1 MRLRSSILEDNNFRK
16 EHRSIAM
23 FSEMDSLVTKFE
35 SKNDKILAYGSDTN
49 EKGITE
55 VSFYK
60 EVSILGVVVTL
71 KIYLQATGD
80 NVYYHSCS
88 ILDVMLGLN
97 VLSPDDYAKFV
108 WLKESLLEQVSSY
121 LSYEVDYANY
131 TTKDIEIMLKDSLLA
146 LTDFDVCDDEPCKY

>member
-1 MRLRSSILEDNNFRK
+1 MRLRSNVLEDKDFKK

-35 SKNDKILAYGSDTN
+35 CKDGKILAYGSDTN

-60 EVSILGVVVTL
+60 EVSILGVVFTL

-80 NVYYHSCS
+80 KVYYHSCS
-88 ILDVMLGLN
+88 ILDVMLGLSVFN
-97 VLSPDDYAKFV
+97 QDEYAEFV

-121 LSYEVDYANY
+121 LSYGVDYANY
-131 TTKDIEIMLKDSLLA
+131 TTKDIETMLKDSLLA
-146 LTDFDVCDDEPCKY
+146 LTDFNVCDDEPCKY

>member
-35 SKNDKILAYGSDTN
+35 SKDDKILAYGSDTN

-97 VLSPDDYAKFV
+97 VFSPDEYAKFV

-121 LSYEVDYANY
+121 LSYEVDYENY
-131 TTKDIEIMLKDSLLA
+131 TTKDIEIMLKNSLLA
-146 LTDFDVCDDEPCKY
+146 LTDFNVCDDEPCKY

>member
-1 MRLRSSILEDNNFRK
+1 MRLRSSILEDKDFRK

-35 SKNDKILAYGSDTN
+35 CKDGKILAYGSDTN

-80 NVYYHSCS
+80 KVYYHSCS

-97 VLSPDDYAKFV
+97 VFNPDEYAKFV
-108 WLKESLLEQVSSY
+108 WFKESLLEQVSSY
-121 LSYEVDYANY
+121 LSYDVDYEHF
-131 TTKDIEIMLKDSLLA
+131 TTKEVEESLMRSLLD
-146 LTDFDVCDDEPCKY
+146 LTDFKVREDEPCKY

>member
-35 SKNDKILAYGSDTN
+35 CKDGKILAYGSDTN

-71 KIYLQATGD
+71 KIYLQASGD
-80 NVYYHSCS
+80 RIYYHSCS
-88 ILDVMLGLN
+88 ILDDVLGLN
-97 VLSPDDYAKFV
+97 VFSPNEYAEFV

-121 LSYEVDYANY
+121 LTYEVDYTNS
-131 TTKDIEIMLKDSLLA
+131 TTKEVEEGLERSLLD
-146 LTDFDVCDDEPCKY
+146 LTDFKVREDEPCKY

>member
-1 MRLRSSILEDNNFRK
+1 MRLRSSILEDKDFRK
-16 EHRSIAM
+16 KHRSIAM

-35 SKNDKILAYGSDTN
+35 CKDEKILAYGSDTN

-60 EVSILGVVVTL
+60 EVSISGVVVTL

-80 NVYYHSCS
+80 KVYYHSCS

-97 VLSPDDYAKFV
+97 VFSQDEYAKFI

-146 LTDFDVCDDEPCKY
+146 LTDFNVCDDEPCKY

>member
-1 MRLRSSILEDNNFRK
+1 MRLRSNILKDNDFRK

-35 SKNDKILAYGSDTN
+35 CKDGKILAYGSDTN

-60 EVSILGVVVTL
+60 EVTILGVVVTL

-97 VLSPDDYAKFV
+97 VFNPDEYAKFV

-146 LTDFDVCDDEPCKY
+146 LTDFNVCDDEPCKY

>member
-1 MRLRSSILEDNNFRK
+1 MRLRSSILEDNDFRK
-16 EHRSIAM
+16 EHRSISM

-35 SKNDKILAYGSDTN
+35 CKDGKILAYGSDTN

-60 EVSILGVVVTL
+60 EVSVLGVVVTL

-80 NVYYHSCS
+80 KVYYHSCS
-88 ILDVMLGLN
+88 ILDIMLGLN
-97 VLSPDDYAKFV
+97 VFSKDEYAKFV

-121 LSYEVDYANY
+121 LTYEVDYEHF
-131 TTKDIEIMLKDSLLA
+131 TTKEAEESLMRSLLD
-146 LTDFDVCDDEPCKY
+146 LTDFKVSEDEPCKY

>member
-1 MRLRSSILEDNNFRK
+1 MILRSSILEDNDFRK
-16 EHRSIAM
+16 KHRSIVM

-35 SKNDKILAYGSDTN
+35 CKDGKILAYGSDTN

-60 EVSILGVVVTL
+60 EVSVLGVGLTL

-80 NVYYHSCS
+80 KVYYHSCS
-88 ILDVMLGLN
+88 SLDIMLGLN
-97 VLSPDDYAKFV
+97 VFSPDEYAKFV

-121 LSYEVDYANY
+121 LSYEIDYANY
-131 TTKDIEIMLKDSLLA
+131 TTKDIEDMLKDSLLA
-146 LTDFDVCDDEPCKY
+146 LTYFDVCDEEPCKY

>member
-1 MRLRSSILEDNNFRK
+1 MRLRSSILEDKDFRK

-35 SKNDKILAYGSDTN
+35 CKDGKILAYGSDTN

-60 EVSILGVVVTL
+60 EVSILGVVITL

-80 NVYYHSCS
+80 KVYYHSCS

-97 VLSPDDYAKFV
+97 VFSPDEYAKFI
-108 WLKESLLEQVSSY
+108 WLKESLLEQASSY

-131 TTKDIEIMLKDSLLA
+131 TTKDIEDMLKDSLLA
-146 LTDFDVCDDEPCKY
+146 LTDFNVCDDEPCKY

>member
-1 MRLRSSILEDNNFRK
+1 MRLRSNILEDNDFRK
-16 EHRSIAM
+16 EHRSISM

-35 SKNDKILAYGSDTN
+35 CKDGKILAYGSDTN

-60 EVSILGVVVTL
+60 EVSILGVVLTL
-71 KIYLQATGD
+71 KIYLQATG
-80 NVYYHSCS
+80 NKVYYHSCS
-88 ILDVMLGLN
+88 ILDAMLGLN
-97 VLSPDDYAKFV
+97 VFSKDEYAKFI

-121 LSYEVDYANY
+121 LSYKIDYENY

-146 LTDFDVCDDEPCKY
+146 LTDFNVCTDEPCKY

>member
-1 MRLRSSILEDNNFRK
+1 MILRSSILEDNDFRK
-16 EHRSIAM
+16 KHRSIVM

-35 SKNDKILAYGSDTN
+35 CKDGKILAYGSDTN

-60 EVSILGVVVTL
+60 EVSVLGVVLTL

-80 NVYYHSCS
+80 KVYYHSCS
-88 ILDVMLGLN
+88 ILDIMLGLN
-97 VLSPDDYAKFV
+97 VFSPDEYANFV

-121 LSYEVDYANY
+121 LSYEIDYANY
-131 TTKDIEIMLKDSLLA
+131 TTKDIEDMLKDSLLA
-146 LTDFDVCDDEPCKY
+146 LTYFDVCDEEPCKY